1 MICFQCKMTLAH
13 FFLVNFH
20 SKHRDNLPPVLS
32 IQTTKN
38 EITRI
43 FIVEKFF
50 SSLFSKS
57 TCVLQILKRPSFFD
71 QRDIP
76 LQYFK
81 AHLINYTSESTTCA
95 LAFYSLIGQWFSMF
109 LPLIQGGKPQL
120 W

>member
-1 MICFQCKMTLAH
+1 MICFQYKVTLTH
-13 FFLVNFH
+13 FYLVNFH
-20 SKHRDNLPPVLS
+20 SKDRDNLPPVLS

-57 TCVLQILKRPSFFD
+57 TCVPQILKRPWFFD
-71 QRDIP
+71 QRDVP
-76 LQYFK
+76 LQNFM

-109 LPLIQGGKPQL
+109 LPLIQRGEPHL
-120 W
+120 S